1 LLTTIAIGLR
11 SLIASPAI
19 ALSCWVTPSTA
30 SRTRK
35 TTSERCMASSD
46 RRREKYS
53 TDDASFVAALIPA
66 VSISL
71 KAWSFLSRPLKSKG
85 SSIASRVVPATSFT
99 MRRLLFSRRFA
110 SDDFPTFGLPMKLMQ
125 MGPRSRLSSAASPP
139 SGSAA
144 SGGRPILSRMASRS
158 SDSPRPCSAE
168 TQMGSPR
175 PRRATPSRS
184 AFSSPKIRLVD
195 DEDDGLAP
203 APEARGD
210 PVVERRH
217 PVEPVD
223 DEEDERRR
231 IDGEADLLLGCLDD
245 RGRGGFALLQPQ
257 PAGVHER
264 VAVPDLG
271 RDDVAGHARLVVDD
285 GDPLARE
292 PVEEPALAD
301 IGPAYDDDGAGTW
314 RHGVHEPFDPVAGLH
329 KLVVSVAKLARTNP
343 RPFSPKAAPG
353 TTATRCESSSP

>member
-1 LLTTIAIGLR
+1 
-11 SLIASPAI
+11 
-19 ALSCWVTPSTA
+19 
-30 SRTRK
+30 
-35 TTSERCMASSD
+35 
-46 RRREKYS
+46 
-53 TDDASFVAALIPA
+53 VAALIPA

-184 AFSSPKIRLVD
+184 AFSSPKSALLTTRMTGLPPLRRRAAIRSSSAVTRSSPSMMKRMSAAVSMAKPTCFSD
-195 DEDDGLAP
+195 AWMI
-203 APEARGD
+203 AA
-210 PVVERRH
+210 
-217 PVEPVD
+217 
-223 DEEDERRR
+223 EEDS
-231 IDGEADLLLGCLDD
+231 
-245 RGRGGFALLQPQ
+245 P
-257 PAGVHER
+257 
-264 VAVPDLG
+264 
-271 RDDVAGHARLVVDD
+271 
-285 GDPLARE
+285 
-292 PVEEPALAD
+292 
-301 IGPAYDDDGAGTW
+301 
-314 RHGVHEPFDPVAGLH
+314 
-329 KLVVSVAKLARTNP
+329 S
-343 RPFSPKAAPG
+343 FSP
-353 TTATRCESSSP
+353 SPPVSMSV